1 MHLFSFEPILKN
13 SVAVETEILHLQPF
27 TNDIF
32 HFLIIVE
39 SAFQVMLQWSK
50 QIEHCCRFH
59 SNEEVEW
66 LFVNCC

>member
-39 SAFQVMLQWSK
+39 SAFQVMLQ
-50 QIEHCCRFH
+50 
-59 SNEEVEW
+59 
-66 LFVNCC
+66 